1 MEPTLQLMQVNR
13 LIRTAVRLVKG
24 MELRQA
30 GNAFEIIVL
39 SGILWFKAR
48 FICIPTWHQIAVA
61 LSVCAL
67 AVLVVLLCLRSLK
80 SNFDT
85 LMLRSRLQSIIPLQG
100 K

>member
-30 GNAFEIIVL
+30 GNSFEMIVL

-48 FICIPTWHQIAVA
+48 LICIPIWYQIA

-67 AVLVVLLCLRSLK
+67 ALLVVLLCLRSLK
-80 SNFDT
+80 SKFDT